1 MSASLLADLNPP
13 QREAVVHRGSPL
25 LLLAGAGS
33 GKTRVVTTRIAHL
46 IATGALPESIL
57 AVTFTNK
64 AAGEMQARIGSILGA
79 DIASRVTAS
88 TFHRLGVRILRE
100 DGHHVGIPPGFTI
113 LDSDDQ
119 IAAIR
124 DVMRAQN
131 VDMERYEPD
140 WVLHQI
146 GRSRNA
152 SRPYRELVGASAPR
166 NVVQIVERI
175 QAGYDAQLRAYQS
188 VDFDD
193 LLTQPLRLLQE
204 RPEVLQKYRSR
215 FQHVHVDEFQDTNG
229 VQLEL
234 VRLLSEEHRSLC
246 VVGDDDQSIY
256 AWRGAQPSNILE
268 FERWFPDAHM
278 IALTQNYRSTS
289 AILDAANA
297 VIANNRSRREKS
309 LWTSGNRGEDIQ
321 IVKVPGPE
329 EEAERVVSDIE
340 RCQMVERR
348 RYSDFG
354 VLFRA
359 NSQARALE
367 EAFRM
372 AGVPYRLFGARTFFD
387 RKEIK
392 DSIAYIKAI
401 LNPADEVAIRR
412 AMAFPSR
419 GIGPATIQR
428 VMDHARSR
436 GISFA
441 DALVGVAQIGGINQ
455 RIRQSCADF
464 ARIFGEKEALER
476 PGPGAAAR
484 VLEILREA
492 RFREA
497 VLATSKDFASGH
509 GRWSRVED
517 FVDGIRAWLARGDQS
532 KTLGDYLRHLS
543 LETRDDDSSERDEVS
558 LMTLHSAKGL
568 EFPVVHLVGVEEG
581 FLPHWRSVETG
592 DVDEERRLFYV
603 GITRAQVKL
612 TISHC
617 TLRRKR
623 GDTVRCVPGRFLAEM
638 PDDGVVRLD
647 RTKGEEGSDEGGRE
661 AARARLASLFA
672 DGEDDGG

>member
-1 MSASLLADLNPP
+1 MSASLLIDLNEP
-13 QREAVVHRGSPL
+13 QREAVMHRGSPL

-46 IATGALPESIL
+46 IRAGSLPDSIL

-64 AAGEMQARIGSILGA
+64 AAGEMQTRIAGILGG

-100 DGHHVGIPPGFTI
+100 DGHHVGIPPGFSI

-131 VDMERYEPD
+131 VDIERYDPG
-140 WVLHQI
+140 WMLHQLS
-146 GRSRNA
+146 RSR
-152 SRPYRELVGASAPR
+152 GACQSYSEIAGAGAPR
-166 NVVQIVERI
+166 NVVQIVERV
-175 QAGYDAQLRAYQS
+175 QQGYDAQLRAYQC

-193 LLTQPLRLLQE
+193 LLTQPLRLFQE
-204 RPEVLQKYRSR
+204 HPSVLQKYRAL
-215 FQHVHVDEFQDTNG
+215 FQHIHVDEFQDTNG

-234 VRLLSEEHRSLC
+234 VRLLAEEHRSLC

-256 AWRGAQPSNILE
+256 AWRGAQSSNILE
-268 FERWFPDAHM
+268 FERWFPDARM
-278 IALTQNYRSTS
+278 IALTQNYRST
-289 AILDAANA
+289 ATILDAANA
-297 VIANNRSRREKS
+297 VISNNRSRREKS
-309 LWTSGNRGEDIQ
+309 LWTSGNRGEDICV
-321 IVKVPGPE
+321 VKVPGPE
-329 EEAERVVSDIE
+329 AEAERVVGDIE
-340 RCQMVERR
+340 RSQMVDRR
-348 RYSDFG
+348 RYAEHG

-359 NSQARALE
+359 NAQARALE

-372 AGVPYRLFGARTFFD
+372 AGVPYRLFGAKTFFD

-392 DSIAYIKAI
+392 DAIAYFKAMV
-401 LNPADEVAIRR
+401 NPADEVAIRR

-428 VMDHARSR
+428 VMDHAQRER
-436 GISFA
+436 ISFA
-441 DALVGVAQIGGINQ
+441 QALEDVDQIAGINQ
-455 RIRQSCADF
+455 RIRQSCAEF
-464 ARIFGEKEALER
+464 ARIFQRKADLDK
-476 PGPGAAAR
+476 PGPDAAGI
-484 VLEILREA
+484 VLEVLRDV
-492 RFREA
+492 RFRDGL
-497 VLATSKDFASGH
+497 LAHSKDFASGH

-517 FVDGIRAWLARGDQS
+517 LVGGIRAWLARGEQS

-543 LETRDDDSSERDEVS
+543 LERRDDDASERDEVA

-581 FLPHWRSVETG
+581 LLPHWRSVETG

-617 TLRRKR
+617 THRRKR
-623 GDTVRCVPGRFLAEM
+623 GDSVRCAPGRFLDEL
-638 PDDGVVRLD
+638 PDEGIIRLD
-647 RTKGEEGSDEGGRE
+647 RTRGEEGEDGVARE
-661 AARARLASLFA
+661 VAMERLASLFG
-672 DGEDDGG
+672 GEGDE